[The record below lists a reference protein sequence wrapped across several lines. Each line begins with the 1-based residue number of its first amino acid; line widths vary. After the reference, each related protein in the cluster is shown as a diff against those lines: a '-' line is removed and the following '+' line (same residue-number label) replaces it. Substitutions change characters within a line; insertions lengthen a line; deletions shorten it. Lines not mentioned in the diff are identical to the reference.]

1 VDREARDYYAL
12 MLYAVDGGQPQRS
25 ASMHIDAFIRDAND
39 NSPVFDSAVYTAH
52 VYEDV
57 AIGQ

>member
-1 VDREARDYYAL
+1 

-25 ASMHIDAFIRDAND
+25 ASMHIDIFIRDAND
-39 NSPVFDSAVYTAH
+39 NSPTFDSAVYTAR

-57 AIGQ
+57 PVGLWAPGLEVEK